1 MKLSEAFDMYIS
13 DYMVIKNRSES
24 AIDRCKYVKDEI
36 VRFLGDKNIENLN
49 FDDIKNW
56 YDHLSHGR
64 CANTKRQYIIN
75 IRMVLRYIR
84 LRGVKCMNY
93 ELIPVP
99 KVEATVPTFLTSQE
113 VSRLIDCSYDTR
125 VAFLISLLYSSGI
138 RLSEMLQ
145 LKRNQI
151 VDRQFT
157 VIGKGRK
164 PRLCFIDERTEDLMN
179 KYLATRTDNS
189 DYLIVTK
196 LYSKRMSKSDVQLI
210 VRDTAKRAGLPKR
223 VTPHTLRHS
232 FATNFLKNNG
242 NMRYL
247 STLMG
252 HASLDTT
259 AMYAH
264 VVDNDLKEQYLKYH
278 TT

>member
-1 MKLSEAFDMYIS
+1 
-13 DYMVIKNRSES
+13 
-24 AIDRCKYVKDEI
+24 
-36 VRFLGDKNIENLN
+36 
-49 FDDIKNW
+49 
-56 YDHLSHGR
+56 
-64 CANTKRQYIIN
+64 
-75 IRMVLRYIR
+75 
-84 LRGVKCMNY
+84 
-93 ELIPVP
+93 
-99 KVEATVPTFLTSQE
+99 
-113 VSRLIDCSYDTR
+113 
-125 VAFLISLLYSSGI
+125 
-138 RLSEMLQ
+138 
-145 LKRNQI
+145 
-151 VDRQFT
+151 
-157 VIGKGRK
+157 
-164 PRLCFIDERTEDLMN
+164 MN
-179 KYLATRTDNS
+179 KYLSTRKDNS

-196 LYSKRMSKSDVQLI
+196 LYNKRMSKSDVQLI
-210 VRDTAKRAGLPKR
+210 VRDTAKRAGLPKK